1 MSSGDRGDRRDLG
14 RPRGAVLTAVATSAL
29 AAFSVLVLVG
39 VLILAFGQDG
49 DSAKERRARERA
61 ADPVLTASPAPSA
74 LGPVPAR
81 TADPGETADPAGTAT
96 AEPSKTAA
104 PGTGP
109 GSIEVV
115 VLNETK
121 RDGLAA
127 TFRDLLEAGGW
138 TVKRIGDFTGNVP
151 LTTVYY
157 PPGFEAQAEAL
168 EAQFSQVNRIRPAF
182 SGIGKK
188 RLTVILAGDY
198 PKD

>member
-1 MSSGDRGDRRDLG
+1 MSAGAPGPRKDLG

-49 DSAKERRARERA
+49 ESAKDRRARERA
-61 ADPVLTASPAPSA
+61 ADPVVTANPAPSA
-74 LGPVPAR
+74 FGPVP
-81 TADPGETADPAGTAT
+81 TKTPDPEVTPTPT
-96 AEPSKTAA
+96 AEPGSTA
-104 PGTGP
+104 GP

-121 RDGLAA
+121 RDGLAGR
-127 TFRDLLEAGGW
+127 FRKLLEEGGW
-138 TVKRIGDFTGNVP
+138 TVKRTGDFRGNVP

-188 RLTVILAGDY
+188 RLTVILAKDY

>member
-1 MSSGDRGDRRDLG
+1 MRYS
-14 RPRGAVLTAVATSAL
+14 
-29 AAFSVLVLVG
+29 
-39 VLILAFGQDG
+39 
-49 DSAKERRARERA
+49 
-61 ADPVLTASPAPSA
+61 TASPAPSA
-74 LGPVPAR
+74 LGPAP
-81 TADPGETADPAGTAT
+81 TAT
-96 AEPSKTAA
+96 ADLDPDQSPSPEPSTTA
-104 PGTGP
+104 GP

-121 RDGLAA
+121 RTGLAA
-127 TFRDLLEAGGW
+127 QFREVLEAGGW
-138 TVKRIGDFTGNVP
+138 TVKRTGDFRGNVP

-188 RLTVILAGDY
+188 RLTVILAKDY